1 MLFLY
6 GQEVRRSG
14 IYKPK
19 LGRAYCTRRNGG
31 GMITL
36 REVAKWKHRESQ
48 ERERINNG
56 QTEQREIIE
65 AGGQFDFVLRKMER
79 AGLDFR
85 AEW

>member
-1 MLFLY
+1 ML
-6 GQEVRRSG
+6 S
-14 IYKPK
+14 
-19 LGRAYCTRRNGG
+19 
-31 GMITL
+31 L